1 MKLLLLSDVEDAYL
15 YDFYSPDKLKDVD
28 VMISCGDLKAN
39 YLEFLVTVS
48 NKPLLYVNGN
58 HDSAFKKNPPGGCDS
73 LEDRVLTVK
82 GLRVAG
88 LGGSMRYN
96 SEGIYMYNEK
106 QMEKRVRKLKKE
118 IRKAGGIDIL
128 VTHAPMR
135 GWGDQDGLAHRGFE
149 CFREIL
155 DEFHPQLMA
164 FGHVHREYGG
174 FKREYIYSDETRLI
188 NACGH
193 YYMDL
198 EPGETVPA
206 PKSGLLGFLRRK

>member
-82 GLRVAG
+82 GLR
-88 LGGSMRYN
+88 
-96 SEGIYMYNEK
+96 
-106 QMEKRVRKLKKE
+106 
-118 IRKAGGIDIL
+118 
-128 VTHAPMR
+128 
-135 GWGDQDGLAHRGFE
+135 
-149 CFREIL
+149 
-155 DEFHPQLMA
+155 
-164 FGHVHREYGG
+164 
-174 FKREYIYSDETRLI
+174 
-188 NACGH
+188 
-193 YYMDL
+193 
-198 EPGETVPA
+198 
-206 PKSGLLGFLRRK
+206 